1 MERWVEPVLGHSGLD
16 QVGWTDRIDS
26 RMVTVSVLMTVY
38 NRRHFLGEAVLSVLA
53 STFQDFELIICDD
66 CSRDGSAELADELAR
81 TDARIRVHRNA
92 RNLGDYGNRMQA
104 ASLASGRY
112 LKYVDSDDQIYPH
125 GLEVMVRN
133 LERYPEAALALS
145 YSLPELELPYPLL
158 LSSEQAYQ
166 RHFLGRGA
174 FGCGPGGAIIRTQMF
189 RDLGGF
195 RPSWGVLSDMDFWLR
210 AAARYPIVL
219 QQPSLLWWRQHEG
232 QEFRTGDAER
242 VYLVRGFQL
251 ARQALSESACP
262 LSALDTRIARQSLER
277 AYRRRLLG
285 LAVKRMHPL
294 SAWRALREAGL
305 SVFP

>member
-1 MERWVEPVLGHSGLD
+1 
-16 QVGWTDRIDS
+16 
-26 RMVTVSVLMTVY
+26 
-38 NRRHFLGEAVLSVLA
+38 
-53 STFQDFELIICDD
+53 
-66 CSRDGSAELADELAR
+66 
-81 TDARIRVHRNA
+81 
-92 RNLGDYGNRMQA
+92 
-104 ASLASGRY
+104 
-112 LKYVDSDDQIYPH
+112 
-125 GLEVMVRN
+125 MVRN

-262 LSALDTRIARQSLER
+262 LSPLDTRIARQSLER

-285 LAVKRMHPL
+285 LAVKRKHPL